1 MEIKSI
7 PEIIKEMDTFV
18 RQERYDEAYQ
28 FAKEKRNMLMGNM
41 YSKTFLKSY
50 CSKSLSIKR

>member
-28 FAKEKRNMLMGNM
+28 FAKEKGKKDMMKPISLQR
-41 YSKTFLKSY
+41 KT
-50 CSKSLSIKR
+50 SI